1 MFTERKILVVV
12 AVALISLFSSAARAV
27 TSKKNTAPIHMFWLT
42 TPSAVRAES
51 DLQVRRIKGLLEADK
66 IDSAAFFAQVE
77 ELRKRVV
84 K

>member
-1 MFTERKILVVV
+1 MFTERRILF
-12 AVALISLFSSAARAV
+12 AAALALTSLFSLEVHAV
-27 TSKKNTAPIHMFWLT
+27 TSKKNTEHNNLYWLT
-42 TPSAVRAES
+42 TASAIRAES